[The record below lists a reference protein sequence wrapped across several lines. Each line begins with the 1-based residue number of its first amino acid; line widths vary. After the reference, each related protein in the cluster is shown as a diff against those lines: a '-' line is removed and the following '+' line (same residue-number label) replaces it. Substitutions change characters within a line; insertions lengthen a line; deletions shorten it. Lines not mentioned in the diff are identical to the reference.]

1 MASEV
6 AAQKTPERDGHGA
19 SPFTASSSP
28 LLGTTG
34 GEARRA
40 AEATGVQVRGSV
52 ALITGASRGI
62 GSVVAQEL
70 ARGGAHVVVN
80 YRENAERAN
89 GVVAAIADGGG
100 IAEATQADVRD
111 GDAVRTM
118 IERIVSRHGGIDV
131 LVNNAGILRDRVFKK
146 MVDDDW
152 RSVVETNLFGVMSCT
167 RAVVPSMLERG
178 RGRIVNISSF
188 VGQSGAFGQTNYA
201 AAKAGVIGFTRSLAL
216 ELASSGI
223 TVNAIC
229 PGFIETDMWHT
240 IRPDVQRTL
249 LARIPLGRVG
259 TPEEV
264 AAMVSFLVEHGGYI
278 TGQTLNVNGGIY
290 M

>member
-1 MASEV
+1 M
-6 AAQKTPERDGHGA
+6 
-19 SPFTASSSP
+19 
-28 LLGTTG
+28 
-34 GEARRA
+34 
-40 AEATGVQVRGSV
+40 
-52 ALITGASRGI
+52 
-62 GSVVAQEL
+62 
-70 ARGGAHVVVN
+70 VN

>member
-1 MASEV
+1 
-6 AAQKTPERDGHGA
+6 
-19 SPFTASSSP
+19 
-28 LLGTTG
+28 
-34 GEARRA
+34 
-40 AEATGVQVRGSV
+40 VQVRGSV